1 MPLAGLESTQKMK
14 QWFLV
19 SLIVALGVLGL
30 GYILALPVVF
40 YIGFALFSAWILA
53 VASFFGFVLPPRAM
67 PIGAVGVVIS
77 AVVAVIAPNRLV
89 LVLAVAIAV
98 GLGGGMIARLLL
110 ERKNRDQQ
118 ARIDALPM
126 WERDELGDVAETL
139 RPAYRRDID
148 PTPVQLP
155 HATAKI
161 VAAVCKPLAG
171 STVIVSTNELRP
183 VIAVYGS
190 RVAVVYGP
198 GAGVLAEEAGQRGVA
213 DAVMGERALGSS
225 ASETPEAIIAQTLPD
240 GAKTLVFEVA
250 DGLKRPAEGRIGV
263 TSAEPHELAL
273 FLGGGAPANGD
284 AINGRA
290 AHIHHKI
297 LVSLAHNGL
306 YAGLM

>member
-1 MPLAGLESTQKMK
+1 MK

-19 SLIVALGVLGL
+19 SLIIAVSVLGL
-30 GYILALPVVF
+30 GFVLALPVVF
-40 YIGFALFSAWILA
+40 YVGFALLSAWILA

-67 PIGAVGVVIS
+67 PIGAVGVVIA
-77 AVVAVIAPNRLV
+77 AVVALIAPNRLV
-89 LVLAVAIAV
+89 LVIAVAIAV

-198 GAGVLAEEAGQRGVA
+198 GAGVVEEESGNGEVTDNAGE
-213 DAVMGERALGSS
+213 ERALGSS
-225 ASETPEAIIAQTLPD
+225 ASETPEAIIAQTLPE

-306 YAGLM
+306 YA

>member
-19 SLIVALGVLGL
+19 SLIIAVSVLGL
-30 GYILALPVVF
+30 GFVLALPVVF
-40 YIGFALFSAWILA
+40 YVGFALLSAWILA

-67 PIGAVGVVIS
+67 PIGAVGVAIA
-77 AVVAVIAPNRLV
+77 AVVALIAPNRLV
-89 LVLAVAIAV
+89 LVIAVAIAV

-198 GAGVLAEEAGQRGVA
+198 GAGVVEEEGGDGEATDSAGE
-213 DAVMGERALGSS
+213 ERELGSS
-225 ASETPEAIIAQTLPD
+225 ASETPEAIIAQTLPE
-240 GAKTLVFEVA
+240 GVKTLVFEVA

-306 YAGLM
+306 YA

>member
-19 SLIVALGVLGL
+19 SFIIAVSVLGL
-30 GYILALPVVF
+30 GFVLAVPVVF
-40 YIGFALFSAWILA
+40 YVGFALLSAWILA

-67 PIGAVGVVIS
+67 PIGAVGVAIA
-77 AVVAVIAPNRLV
+77 AVVALIAPNRLV
-89 LVLAVAIAV
+89 LVIAVAIAV

-198 GAGVLAEEAGQRGVA
+198 GAGVVEEEGGNGEATDSAGE
-213 DAVMGERALGSS
+213 ERALGSS
-225 ASETPEAIIAQTLPD
+225 ASETPEAIIAQTLPE

-306 YAGLM
+306 YA